1 MRRNR
6 KISNFIMALFLAA
19 FFGLMIFG
27 FYKAY
32 SSDDGT
38 TDISDLEKSSVMED
52 DKENSGE
59 GTTNIPESAASS
71 ETEAGANESSDN
83 GITEMDASAL
93 NTAMDIEDGG
103 DQGDKTIGKMTF
115 HRIHGTDYS
124 QNGTFAKKYKAGS
137 MMYTDGIYGDVI
149 GAAFGIEAMDGKYP
163 KTETDAAAVVNEYIA
178 EGTGALSAWEET
190 KGYFVR
196 ELRDYTSSSKTS
208 FISYTLVPKE
218 EGKDNYVY
226 LITFTAKGRGKSF
239 RAVSENT
246 FDALMDPLK
255 ALIPDSVFADM
266 SYNRACA
273 LLKEIASDESAT
285 LTGSMSGVQELDEA
299 ANGFDTEVYGPD
311 SENLS
316 DDEKGELYQKY
327 IDPQGYNELHS
338 IEKKENHWAD
348 GDSAAEEDSDASN

>member
-1 MRRNR
+1 
-6 KISNFIMALFLAA
+6 
-19 FFGLMIFG
+19 
-27 FYKAY
+27 
-32 SSDDGT
+32 
-38 TDISDLEKSSVMED
+38 
-52 DKENSGE
+52 
-59 GTTNIPESAASS
+59 
-71 ETEAGANESSDN
+71 
-83 GITEMDASAL
+83 
-93 NTAMDIEDGG
+93 
-103 DQGDKTIGKMTF
+103 
-115 HRIHGTDYS
+115 
-124 QNGTFAKKYKAGS
+124 
-137 MMYTDGIYGDVI
+137 MYTDGIYGDVI
-149 GAAFGIEAMDGKYP
+149 GAAFGIEAMDGKCP
-163 KTETDAAAVVNEYIA
+163 ETETDAAAVVNEYIA
-178 EGTGALSAWEET
+178 EGAGALSAWEET

-196 ELRDYTSSSKTS
+196 ELRDYTSNSKTS

-218 EGKDNYVY
+218 EAKDNFVY

-246 FDALMDPLK
+246 FDALMNPLRT
-255 ALIPDSVFADM
+255 LIPDSVFADM

-338 IEKKENHWAD
+338 KEKKENHWAD

>member
-6 KISNFIMALFLAA
+6 KISNLIMIILLAA

-38 TDISDLEKSSVMED
+38 TGISDLEKSSVMEND
-52 DKENSGE
+52 TEDSGE
-59 GTTNIPESAASS
+59 GTTNITENAGASAAK
-71 ETEAGANESSDN
+71 TQTKESS
-83 GITEMDASAL
+83 GSSTTEMDASAL
-93 NTAMDIEDGG
+93 KTAMGIEDG
-103 DQGDKTIGKMTF
+103 DEQGNKTIGKMTF

-163 KTETDAAAVVNEYIA
+163 ETETDAAAAVNEYIA
-178 EGTGALSAWEET
+178 EGTGALSAWEEAN
-190 KGYFVR
+190 GYFVR
-196 ELRDYTSSSKTS
+196 ELRDYTSNSKTS

-218 EGKDNYVY
+218 EAKDNFVY
-226 LITFTAKGRGKSF
+226 LITFTSKGRGKSF

-246 FDALMDPLK
+246 FDALMNPLK

-273 LLKEIASDESAT
+273 LLKEIATDESAT

-299 ANGFDTEVYGPD
+299 ADGFDTEVYGPD
-311 SENLS
+311 SEKLS
-316 DDEKGELYQKY
+316 DEEKGELYQKY

-338 IEKKENHWAD
+338 KEKKENHWA
-348 GDSAAEEDSDASN
+348 EEGSNAGN

>member
-6 KISNFIMALFLAA
+6 KISNFIMAVFLAA

-38 TDISDLEKSSVMED
+38 TGISDLEKSSVMEN
-52 DKENSGE
+52 DKEDSGE
-59 GTTNIPESAASS
+59 GTTNIPENADASAAK
-71 ETEAGANESSDN
+71 TQTKESS
-83 GITEMDASAL
+83 GSSTTEMDASAL
-93 NTAMDIEDGG
+93 KTAMDIEDSD
-103 DQGDKTIGKMTF
+103 DQGNKTIGKMTF

-163 KTETDAAAVVNEYIA
+163 ETETDAAAAVNEYIA
-178 EGTGALSAWEET
+178 EGTGALSAWEEAN
-190 KGYFVR
+190 GYFVR

-218 EGKDNYVY
+218 AAKDNYVY
-226 LITFTAKGRGKSF
+226 LITFTSKGRGKSF

-246 FDALMDPLK
+246 YDALMNPLK

-273 LLKEIASDESAT
+273 LLKEIAADESAT

-299 ANGFDTEVYGPD
+299 ADGFDTEVYGPD

-316 DDEKGELYQKY
+316 DEEKGELYQKY

-338 IEKKENHWAD
+338 KEKKENHWA
-348 GDSAAEEDSDASN
+348 EEGSNAGN